1 MKGGIL
7 TGHGHELTLTGERTL
22 PGVVEENYWFRRHEV
37 AYRAARDA
45 VLANGRGGIVLDAG
59 CGEGYGAHLLSPA
72 ASAAGPGG
80 RVVAVDYDMATVG
93 HVRATYPRLAVL
105 RANLVALPLA
115 GGGVDAVVC
124 MQVIEHL
131 WDQPGLLAECARV
144 LRPGGVLV
152 VSTPNR
158 LTFSPGRDT
167 PLNPFHT
174 RELAAAELAGLL
186 RDAGFGPVR
195 MLGVHH
201 GPRLRELDRRHGG
214 SLVAAQIAGPAAD
227 WDPLLRAD
235 VASVTA
241 EDFTVHGGEVDA
253 SLDLFAVAG
262 RPG

>member
-1 MKGGIL
+1 M
-7 TGHGHELTLTGERTL
+7 TGERTL

-45 VLANGRGGIVLDAG
+45 VLAHGPGGPGGIVLDAG
-59 CGEGYGAHLLSPA
+59 CGEGYGAHLLASA
-72 ASAAGPGG
+72 ASARPGG
-80 RVVAVDYDMATVG
+80 RVVAVDYDAATAG
-93 HVRATYPRLAVL
+93 HVRATYPGLAVL

-115 GGGVDAVVC
+115 AGGVDAVVC

-174 RELAAAELAGLL
+174 RELAAADLAGLL
-186 RDAGFGPVR
+186 CDAGFEPVW

-201 GPRLRELDRRHGG
+201 GPRLAGLDRRHGG
-214 SLVAAQIAGPAAD
+214 SLVAAQIAAPAAD
-227 WDPLLRAD
+227 WDPGLRAD

-241 EDFTVHGGEVDA
+241 EDFTVHDGEVDT